1 MGLDGWVNQWL
12 EIWRPNN
19 KSAIKFLNYAIRN
32 LTSSRAWKKY
42 ATVKNKDL
50 WYIKDDLIST
60 LGMFNFTVST
70 STSFAIAGMG
80 GFSKLSS
87 NKTFI
92 QGSLNFLDWCSG
104 KKFINNKGIPM
115 WFLDTISGNIL
126 DQCNYKSISNFNNK
140 SIDNILNSANML
152 QGLVY
157 DNEIMR
163 SLYNG
168 SLMNSAYQ
176 DPHIISISSNKIA
189 IRLAKYRSINNY
201 GELLI
206 ILSSMNKLNH
216 YISININ
223 ITKNYNIVRC
233 KLYRNDFNCIYEYG
247 SVVKCYINIRSYY
260 DRYIKLCFTSIK

>member
-32 LTSSRAWKKY
+32 LTSSSAWKKY

-80 GFSKLSS
+80 GFSKLST

-104 KKFINNKGIPM
+104 KKFINNNGIPM
-115 WFLDTISGNIL
+115 WFLDTISGNN
-126 DQCNYKSISNFNNK
+126 C
-140 SIDNILNSANML
+140 DN
-152 QGLVY
+152 
-157 DNEIMR
+157 
-163 SLYNG
+163 
-168 SLMNSAYQ
+168 LM
-176 DPHIISISSNKIA
+176 K
-189 IRLAKYRSINNY
+189 
-201 GELLI
+201 
-206 ILSSMNKLNH
+206 
-216 YISININ
+216 
-223 ITKNYNIVRC
+223 
-233 KLYRNDFNCIYEYG
+233 
-247 SVVKCYINIRSYY
+247 
-260 DRYIKLCFTSIK
+260 